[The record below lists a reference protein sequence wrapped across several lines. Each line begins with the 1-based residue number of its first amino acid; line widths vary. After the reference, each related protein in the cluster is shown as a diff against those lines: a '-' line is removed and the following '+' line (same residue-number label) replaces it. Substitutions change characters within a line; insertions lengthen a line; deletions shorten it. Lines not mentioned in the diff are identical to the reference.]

1 MEQSMQCLKKISFV
15 AYGYEAE
22 DISFGVT
29 ASAKVEFVN
38 GLVLFLS
45 KVKSICPSGHGT
57 YTYGSWIWKDKPLNG
72 NPIVA
77 EFPSLP
83 VKVEEGERFL
93 SIKDLNNREII
104 AVSKDG
110 GDYYYPDGYIEVNF
124 DYLNKD
130 QK

>member
-1 MEQSMQCLKKISFV
+1 MERSMQYLKRISFLV
-15 AYGYEAE
+15 YGYEADDE
-22 DISFGVT
+22 SFEI
-29 ASAKVEFVN
+29 ADSAKVEFVN

-45 KVKSICPSGHGT
+45 KNKSICPSGYGT
-57 YTYGSWIWKDKPLNG
+57 CTYGSWDWKDKPLNG

-77 EFPSLP
+77 EFSSLP
-83 VKVEEGERFL
+83 VKVEEGGRYL
-93 SIKDLNNREII
+93 SVKDLNNREII

-124 DYLNKD
+124 DYLNKY

>member
-1 MEQSMQCLKKISFV
+1 MEHSMQYLKRISFL

-22 DISFGVT
+22 DVSFGVT
-29 ASAKVEFVN
+29 SSAKVEFVN
-38 GLVLFLS
+38 GLVLFLT

-57 YTYGSWIWKDKPLNG
+57 CTYGSWIWKDKPLNG

-110 GDYYYPDGYIEVNF
+110 EDYYYPDGYIEVNF
-124 DYLNKD
+124 DYLNKY
-130 QK
+130 

>member
-1 MEQSMQCLKKISFV
+1 MEHSMQYLKRISFL

-22 DISFGVT
+22 DVSFGVT
-29 ASAKVEFVN
+29 SSAKVEFVN
-38 GLVLFLS
+38 GLVLFLT

-57 YTYGSWIWKDKPLNG
+57 CTYGAWVWKDKLLNG

-77 EFPSLP
+77 EFASLP
-83 VKVEEGERFL
+83 VKVEEDERYL
-93 SIKDLNNREII
+93 SVKDLNNREII

-110 GDYYYPDGYIEVNF
+110 DDYYYPDGYIEIDF
-124 DYLNKD
+124 DYLNKY

>member
-1 MEQSMQCLKKISFV
+1 MEQFIQCLKRISFL

-22 DISFGVT
+22 DDCYGVT
-29 ASAKVEFVN
+29 DSAKVEFVN
-38 GLVLFLS
+38 GLVL
-45 KVKSICPSGHGT
+45 
-57 YTYGSWIWKDKPLNG
+57 
-72 NPIVA
+72 
-77 EFPSLP
+77 
-83 VKVEEGERFL
+83 FL

>member
-57 YTYGSWIWKDKPLNG
+57 CTYGSWIWKDKPLNG

-110 GDYYYPDGYIEVNF
+110 GDYYYTDGYLEVNF

>member
-1 MEQSMQCLKKISFV
+1 MEYSMQYLKKISFL

-22 DISFGVT
+22 DDCYGIT
-29 ASAKVEFVN
+29 DSAKVEFVN

-45 KVKSICPSGHGT
+45 KTRSTCPSGQGT
-57 YTYGSWIWKDKPLNG
+57 CTYGSWIWKDKPLNG

-110 GDYYYPDGYIEVNF
+110 GYYYYPDGYIEVNF

>member
-1 MEQSMQCLKKISFV
+1 MEYSMQYLKRISFL

-22 DISFGVT
+22 DESFEVT
-29 ASAKVEFVN
+29 DSAKVEFAN

-45 KVKSICPSGHGT
+45 KNKSICPSGHGT
-57 YTYGSWIWKDKPLNG
+57 CTYGSWVWKDKQLNG

-77 EFPSLP
+77 EFSSLP
-83 VKVEEGERFL
+83 VKVEEGGRYL
-93 SIKDLNNREII
+93 SVKDLNNREII

-110 GDYYYPDGYIEVNF
+110 DDYYYPDGYIEIDF
-124 DYLNKD
+124 DYLNKY

>member
-1 MEQSMQCLKKISFV
+1 MEQSMQCLKRISFL
-15 AYGYEAE
+15 AYGYKAE
-22 DISFGVT
+22 DEFFGIID
-29 ASAKVEFVN
+29 SAKVEFVN

-45 KVKSICPSGHGT
+45 KTKSICPSGQGT
-57 YTYGSWIWKDKPLNG
+57 CTYGSWIWKDKPLNG
-72 NPIVA
+72 NLIVA

-110 GDYYYPDGYIEVNF
+110 GDGYYPDGYIDINF
-124 DYLNKD
+124 EYLNKY
-130 QK
+130 KS

>member
-1 MEQSMQCLKKISFV
+1 MERFMQCLKRISFL

-22 DISFGVT
+22 DESFGIID
-29 ASAKVEFVN
+29 SAKVEFVN

-57 YTYGSWIWKDKPLNG
+57 CTYGSWVWKDKPLNN

-77 EFPSLP
+77 EFSSLP
-83 VKVEEGERFL
+83 VKVEEDERYI
-93 SIKDLNNREII
+93 SVKDLNNREII

-110 GDYYYPDGYIEVNF
+110 GDGYYPDGYIDV
-124 DYLNKD
+124 DYELLNKH
-130 QK
+130 KC

>member
-1 MEQSMQCLKKISFV
+1 MEQFVQCLKKISFL

-22 DISFGVT
+22 DVSFGIT

-45 KVKSICPSGHGT
+45 KTRSICPSGHGT
-57 YTYGSWIWKDKPLNG
+57 CTYGSWIWKDKPLNG
-72 NPIVA
+72 NPIVVK
-77 EFPSLP
+77 FPSLP
-83 VKVEEGERFL
+83 VKVEEGECFL

-110 GDYYYPDGYIEVNF
+110 GDGYYPDGYIDV
-124 DYLNKD
+124 DYEFLNKH
-130 QK
+130 KC

>member
-1 MEQSMQCLKKISFV
+1 MECSTQCLKKISFL

-22 DISFGVT
+22 DESFGIIN
-29 ASAKVEFVN
+29 SAKVEFVN

-57 YTYGSWIWKDKPLNG
+57 CTYGAWVWKDKLLNG

-77 EFPSLP
+77 EFSSLP
-83 VKVEEGERFL
+83 VKVEEDERYL
-93 SIKDLNNREII
+93 SVKDLNNREII

-110 GDYYYPDGYIEVNF
+110 GDGYYPDGYIEIDF
-124 DYLNKD
+124 DYLNKY

>member
-1 MEQSMQCLKKISFV
+1 MEQSIQCLKKISFV

-22 DISFGVT
+22 DVSFGVT

-57 YTYGSWIWKDKPLNG
+57 CTYGSWIWKDKPLNG

-124 DYLNKD
+124 AYVNKD

>member
-1 MEQSMQCLKKISFV
+1 MEQSIQCLKKISFV

-22 DISFGVT
+22 DVSFGVT
-29 ASAKVEFVN
+29 ASAKVEFVG

-57 YTYGSWIWKDKPLNG
+57 CTYGSWIWKDKPLNG

>member
-1 MEQSMQCLKKISFV
+1 MEHSMQYLKRISFL

-22 DISFGVT
+22 DVSFGVT
-29 ASAKVEFVN
+29 SSAKVEFVN
-38 GLVLFLS
+38 GLVLFLT

-57 YTYGSWIWKDKPLNG
+57 CTYGAWVWKDKLLNG

-77 EFPSLP
+77 EFASLP
-83 VKVEEGERFL
+83 VKVEEDERYL
-93 SIKDLNNREII
+93 SVKDLNSREII

-110 GDYYYPDGYIEVNF
+110 EDYYYPDGYIEIDF
-124 DYLNKD
+124 DCLNKY

>member
-1 MEQSMQCLKKISFV
+1 MEHSVQYLKRISFL

-22 DISFGVT
+22 DGSFGVT
-29 ASAKVEFVN
+29 DSAKVEFVN

-45 KVKSICPSGHGT
+45 RIESTCPSGHGT
-57 YTYGSWIWKDKPLNG
+57 CTYGSWVWKDKPLNG

-77 EFPSLP
+77 EFSSLP
-83 VKVEEGERFL
+83 VKVEEGGRYL
-93 SIKDLNNREII
+93 SVKDLNNREII

-110 GDYYYPDGYIEVNF
+110 GDYYYPDGYIEIDF
-124 DYLNKD
+124 DYLNKY

>member
-15 AYGYEAE
+15 AYGHEADDE
-22 DISFGVT
+22 SFEFT
-29 ASAKVEFVN
+29 DSARVEFAN

-57 YTYGSWIWKDKPLNG
+57 CTYGSWVWKDKPLNG
-72 NPIVA
+72 NPIVV
-77 EFPSLP
+77 ELSSLP
-83 VKVEEGERFL
+83 VKVEEGGRYL
-93 SIKDLNNREII
+93 SVKDLNNREII

-110 GDYYYPDGYIEVNF
+110 DDYYYPDGYIEIDF
-124 DYLNKD
+124 DYLNKY